1 MSNNKAVYSHQ
12 LTVTFEQ
19 DADNNL
25 SWIVQADEAVSKTSH
40 AGYEELVRAGAPLAA
55 LGIRALFDLLG
66 EDMIRLVL
74 DRQTGTCGKN
84 VTGSRHNSICLARM
98 ILMEPSRVIPMRL
111 LSSIR

>member
-19 DADNNL
+19 DADDTVN
-25 SWIVQADEAVSKTSH
+25 WIVQADEAVSKTSH
-40 AGYEELVRAGAPLAA
+40 ATYEELARAGAPLAA

-74 DRQTGTCGKN
+74 DKANGHLWKECY
-84 VTGSRHNSICLARM
+84 
-98 ILMEPSRVIPMRL
+98 RL
-111 LSSIR
+111 HAQQHLSGPDDIDGAVAGDSEEAVAIH

>member
-25 SWIVQADEAVSKTSH
+25 SWTVEADEAVSKTSH

-74 DRQTGTCGKN
+74 DKANGYLWKECYRLQAQQHLPGEDDIDGA
-84 VTGSRHNSICLARM
+84 LAGDSD
-98 ILMEPSRVIPMRL
+98 EAVVIH
-111 LSSIR
+111 